1 MNRRNF
7 ILNGVSAMA
16 FVPALSNSF
25 FSSLSCFTLPG
36 KDFPLC
42 GIGPQQTRLIIKP
55 IMTNMIHSG
64 VWEGP
69 CRFDVISVEEETRR
83 VHEYFNYWSN
93 NLDSLLGKL
102 DPEYYTLLEPG
113 LVIFNEDFKI
123 YPDQFQK
130 LEPGAIEADALLI
143 SPDGASIE
151 TYKIAE
157 KYKKTVISATPLNC
171 RTVDI
176 AAYTRS
182 HGLEM
187 FVPNDPE
194 EMKQVVIS
202 LRARKILAET
212 RILYPTDWGWPSV
225 ASITGINEPEKLK
238 DKFGVEL
245 VKISYK
251 ALSDR
256 MEQMTESSEV
266 NEKAREWAGLLTGNA
281 DHSYLDEKYVVKSLI
296 FYQCIIQLMNEY
308 QCNAFTI
315 ECFEFCTSK
324 LPQKWEITP
333 CLIHTLFKDQGIP
346 SACEGDLAALI
357 GTELLMS
364 VSGKS
369 SHMGNM
375 FMEENESLQIN
386 HSVPGTRMNGFNEPP
401 LPYQLGRFVQSG
413 WGTKFA
419 VDFMNNEE
427 KNVTVIRL
435 NPTADGLL
443 VLKGKLVGSK
453 GYNEDLLGCS
463 STAFIV
469 GQESR
474 SARKFVEKQV
484 DYGNHLA
491 WVYGD
496 YSEELKTLAQMLK
509 LDIEI
514 IT

>member
-1 MNRRNF
+1 
-7 ILNGVSAMA
+7 MA
-16 FVPALSNSF
+16 FIPAITNPLLAN
-25 FSSLSCFTLPG
+25 LGRFTLSL
-36 KDFPLC
+36 KEFPLC
-42 GIGPQQTRLIIKP
+42 GIRPQQTRLIIKP
-55 IMTNMIHSG
+55 LMTNMIHSG

-69 CRFDVISVEEETRR
+69 CRFDVMSVEEETRR
-83 VHEYFNYWSN
+83 VHEYYNYWSN
-93 NLDSLLGKL
+93 NLDHLLGKL
-102 DPEYYTLLEPG
+102 NPEYFKKLEPG

-123 YPDQFQK
+123 YPDQFEKIDQ
-130 LEPGAIEADALLI
+130 DAMESDVLLI

-151 TYKIAE
+151 TYQIAE
-157 KYKKTVISATPLNC
+157 KYNKPVISTTPLNC

-194 EMKQVVIS
+194 EMKQVVIG
-202 LRARKILAET
+202 LRTRKILSET

-251 ALSDR
+251 ELSDR

-266 NEKAREWAGLLTGNA
+266 LQKAREWAGLLSGNA
-281 DHSYLDEKYVVKSLI
+281 DHSFLDEKYVIKSLI

-308 QCNAFTI
+308 HCNAFTI

-346 SACEGDLAALI
+346 SACEGDLAALL

-369 SHMGNM
+369 SHLGNM
-375 FMEENESLQIN
+375 FMEADESLQIN

-413 WGTKFA
+413 WGTKIA

-427 KNVTVIRL
+427 KNVTVVRL
-435 NPTADGLL
+435 NPTADSLL

-463 STAFIV
+463 SSAFII
-469 GQESR
+469 GQESG
-474 SARKFVEKQV
+474 SARKYIEKQV

-496 YSEELKTLAQMLK
+496 YTEDLKLVAEMLK
-509 LDIEI
+509 MNIEI
-514 IT
+514 IS